1 MKPARHTI
9 SIPSRA
15 QRFVKRSLK
24 RFAVFAELAVIDQR
38 RRNAL
43 FAGVG
48 ETGGV
53 GPVRNDKRNFGGI
66 VIGLGGF
73 NQRRHVR
80 AAAGNKNCDSL
91 LDHCSPGKIE
101 AAAKLDTHLAACSG
115 HLA

>member
-1 MKPARHTI
+1 MNGGAVALGASRDRPAVGIKPFEVWQQRGMNVQEAPAPARDKPRRQNAHEAGETYDLD
-9 SIPSRA
+9 SMHA

-53 GPVRNDKRNFGGI
+53 GPVRNDKRNF
-66 VIGLGGF
+66 
-73 NQRRHVR
+73 
-80 AAAGNKNCDSL
+80 
-91 LDHCSPGKIE
+91 
-101 AAAKLDTHLAACSG
+101 
-115 HLA
+115 